1 MTGMDKENIKSFLD
15 TPAGRLFGVST
26 LLFVLFLGGL
36 GYAFYVDRRLG
47 QTLLGAFVAHM
58 LGGRAAGVGLCVAFK
73 MGIVANISY
82 NMFLEVLI
90 VSFSYSLFS
99 LSMNHYFKSRLLNK
113 ALLNAEKNALK
124 YQDALSRYGWIGV
137 FIFVMIPLPATGPV
151 VGSIIAYFLNFDI
164 KRNFLCVFS
173 GTLVAI
179 VIWTVFFDFLSSHIE
194 SIQIV
199 FAVIGIAVV
208 GYFAKHIREWFSSQ
222 DESEPED

>member
-1 MTGMDKENIKSFLD
+1 MVDMEKENILKILD
-15 TPAGRLFGVST
+15 SPAGRLFAVSI
-26 LLFVLFLGGL
+26 LMFVCFLAGL
-36 GYAFYVDRRLG
+36 GYAFYTDRTLG
-47 QTLLGAFVAHM
+47 NTLLGAFVAHT

-73 MGIVANISY
+73 MNILENIFY

-90 VSFSYSLFS
+90 VCFSYSLFS
-99 LSMNHYFKSRLLNK
+99 LSMNHYFKSRFLNK

-124 YQDALSRYGWIGV
+124 YQDVLSRYGWIGV

-179 VIWTVFFDFLSSHIE
+179 VIWTVFFDFLSGHIK
-194 SIQIV
+194 SIQGV
-199 FAVIGIAVV
+199 FAVVGIVFV
-208 GYFAKHIREWFSSQ
+208 IYFAKHIRDWFSPTK
-222 DESEPED
+222 DPEP